1 MKLFQKDRFK
11 HELNIVSTVRTATSV
26 TKIISRKYRFHVPK
40 RKTLISFAGEWGG
53 GGGWGETGTLVN
65 LCHLPHRAP
74 TPL

>member
-40 RKTLISFAGEWGG
+40 RKTLISFAGGG
-53 GGGWGETGTLVN
+53 GVGGETGTLVN
-65 LCHLPHRAP
+65 LCYWPHRAP

>member
-40 RKTLISFAGEWGG
+40 RKTLISFAGGG
-53 GGGWGETGTLVN
+53 GTGTLVN
-65 LCHLPHRAP
+65 LCHWPHRAP

>member
-40 RKTLISFAGEWGG
+40 RKTLISFAGGEGGWGG
-53 GGGWGETGTLVN
+53 GKLVN
-65 LCHLPHRAP
+65 LCHWPHRAP